1 MKIFIQVTSRTNGNR
16 VILALD
22 KLERV
27 EEEKDKNTSTV
38 IHNGERIA
46 VEESYDYIFERMERA
61 IKEANK

>member
-1 MKIFIQVTSRTNGNR
+1 MKIFIQVIRTDGNR

-38 IHNGERIA
+38 IHNGERIM
-46 VEESYDYIFERMERA
+46 VGESFDCVMKRMERA
-61 IKEANK
+61 IEEANR

>member
-1 MKIFIQVTSRTNGNR
+1 MKIFIQVTRTDGNR

-27 EEEKDKNTSTV
+27 EEEKDKNISTV

-46 VEESYDYIFERMERA
+46 VGESYDCVMERMERA
-61 IKEANK
+61 IKEANR